1 MSQTNEFAKALT
13 PDFVY
18 FDILHTNTHNNDIGI
33 TPQLQF
39 LESRDAPI
47 IENSGDYYMSVTRF
61 SVDTGNLPVLV
72 VEPDLKNAFDPHR
85 TIHKVAVIAKDINF
99 KLDTAGVYS
108 IVVQDTETASNVGL
122 NWGQSVASSDNG
134 DIIVF
139 SEPLASA
146 RKVTPQVLDSRPP
159 PFIINDG
166 GTLTATGRG
175 QVHMCMRNAS
185 GTFSNISITDTFAE
199 VGFNDINATGDT
211 LYSGTIV
218 SDWNVG
224 INLAISGDGNVIVI
238 GTGAECPYV
247 FVYNLNIGTMT
258 RITKLNSTTRKSIT
272 SVATNHDGSIIVI
285 GYPKML
291 GIGAN
296 IADEMGALH
305 IRSFNTLTNATSII
319 YSTGGSGTQRN
330 VGNAITIN
338 GSGNIIAYTEK
349 TSSAS
354 AGGTIANGGT
364 LNIIKSTDNN
374 ATYGTLVSTTNTKLG
389 FGNSISSNNAGSLI
403 AVGAP
408 TQNTT
413 GEVVVYPYT
422 YSTAVIGTAQTAVVP
437 SGLSGA
443 IGFGTSAVISYD
455 GAYLHIGAP
464 SNASNIGAVQ
474 TFLYN
479 SATGVWDFK
488 VQSVGTTTSKYG
500 TSIGS
505 SQDGLHYVVGAPS
518 TSTTHGFVRMS
529 RIDIAVYQELTNNL
543 IGSSSV
549 ANVFWSPDNSTI
561 TTPPSYTEL
570 TGTNTATFPYY
581 YCHSYSNFIDVVN
594 TAIKEA
600 YVANFNRLWTNYVNL
615 LGVANAELIKAEYIN
630 IVARCFSTPPYMEWN
645 ASLDP
650 TLYLNNLFSAMG
662 NYYNPTRSFSNTAS
676 ATTQASSTGVLPPL
690 FLSLAFNASLYALFS
705 GFPAT
710 ETIINNEKFFIINV
724 PQQVPVL
731 VDNSTIPLRS
741 LPLIPDYPF
750 LYPYHN
756 ATTGIFSLPF
766 PAGSTTTYSL
776 QEFFIE
782 LKQEISTIDAWC
794 PVSSIVFTSN
804 QLPIIVSQFSST
816 NTTGNSTDT
825 TLIGNR
831 FALVITDLMTNQQG
845 FRPNVIYNPTAEYR
859 RLSLTG
865 NMGIRNID
873 INVFWRSKTGQLMP
887 FRLPSGGSAS
897 LKLLFEKKDR
907 TTKLKDVEP
916 DVVDIMGGRM
926 RSRR

>member
-1 MSQTNEFAKALT
+1 MSQTNEFAKALA

-18 FDILHTNTHNNDIGI
+18 FDMLHTNTYNNETGI

-61 SVDTGNLPVLV
+61 SVDTANLPVLV
-72 VEPDLKNAFDPHR
+72 VEPDLNPLPAFDPHR

-99 KLDTAGVYS
+99 KLDTTGTYS
-108 IVVQDTETASNVGL
+108 VVVQDTETATNNGF

-146 RKVTPQVLDSRPP
+146 TKVTPQILDSRPP

-175 QVHMCMRNAS
+175 QVHLCMRNAS
-185 GTFSNISITDTFAE
+185 GTFGNISITNTFAE
-199 VGFNDINATGDT
+199 VGFNDVNASGDT

-224 INLAISGDGNVIVI
+224 INVAISGDGNIIVM
-238 GTGAECPYV
+238 GTGAECPYI
-247 FVYNLNIGTMT
+247 FVYNTSGTMT
-258 RITKLNSTTRKSIT
+258 RINKLNSSRKSIT
-272 SVATNHDGSIIVI
+272 SVATNHNGSIIVI
-285 GYPKML
+285 GYPKMF
-291 GIGAN
+291 GTSTNA
-296 IADEMGALH
+296 ADEMGALE
-305 IRSFNTLTNATSII
+305 IRSFDPLTNATSSL
-319 YSTGGSGTQRN
+319 YSTSGHGTQRS
-330 VGNAITIN
+330 VGNAVSVN
-338 GSGNIIAYTEK
+338 GQGNIVAYTQK

-354 AGGTIANGGT
+354 AGGTIADGGS
-364 LNIIKSTDNN
+364 LNVLKSTDNI
-374 ATYGTLVSTTNTKLG
+374 TYGGIVATTNIRLG
-389 FGNSISSNNAGSLI
+389 FGSSLSLNNAGTLI

-408 TQNTT
+408 T
-413 GEVVVYPYT
+413 EAKVEVYPY
-422 YSTAVIGTAQTAVVP
+422 STSSGLGGAQTTIAP
-437 SGLSGA
+437 IGLNGA
-443 IGFGTSAVISYD
+443 TGFGTSVVLSYD

-464 SNASNIGAVQ
+464 LNASNVGVVQ

-479 SATGVWDFK
+479 SATAVWDFK
-488 VQSVGTTTSKYG
+488 IQSVGTTGSKYG

-505 SQDGLHYVVGAPS
+505 SQDGLGYVVGAPS
-518 TSTTHGFVRMS
+518 TSTTLGYVRMS
-529 RIDIAVYQELTNNL
+529 HINIAQYQELTNNL
-543 IGSSSV
+543 IGSASV
-549 ANVFWSPDNSTI
+549 ANVFWSPDNNTI

-570 TGTNTATFPYY
+570 TGANTATFPYY
-581 YCHSYSNFIDVVN
+581 HAHSYSNFIDVVN
-594 TAIKEA
+594 TAIREA
-600 YVANFNRLWTNYVNL
+600 YVANFNRLWTDYVNL
-615 LGVANAELIKAEYIN
+615 LSVPNAELIKAEFIN
-630 IVARCFSTPPYMEWN
+630 IVARCFSTPPFLEWN

-705 GFPAT
+705 GFPAIQT
-710 ETIINNEKFFIINV
+710 TINNEKFFIINV

-731 VDNSTIPLRS
+731 VDNSVIPLRS

-750 LYPYHN
+750 LSQYHN
-756 ATTGIFSLPF
+756 PTNGVFSLPF
-766 PAGSTTTYSL
+766 PAGSTSTYSL
-776 QEFFIE
+776 QDYFIQ
-782 LKQEISTIDAWC
+782 LRQEISTIDAWC
-794 PVSSIVFTSN
+794 PISSIVFTSN
-804 QLPIIVSQFSST
+804 QLPIILSQFSST
-816 NTTGNSTDT
+816 NTSGNSTDT
-825 TLIGNR
+825 NLIGNR

-845 FRPNVIYNPTAEYR
+845 FRPNVIYNPSAEYR
-859 RLSLTG
+859 RLTLTG

-873 INVFWRSKTGQLMP
+873 INVFWRSKTGQLLP

-897 LKLLFEKKDR
+897 IKLLFEKKDR

-926 RSRR
+926 PRHRR